1 MSTPHLLKG
10 PTPTERDPKSP
21 SFKRQIKQPR
31 VMPRKFFFG
40 RGIHFSE
47 SFFISQRN
55 HPIVPRRHHPAKLSR
70 IKSAPNLPFPFH
82 LFRFCFSVFPL
93 SVMEIYEHEEGYMT
107 PRRPIQTASPPCP
120 PAPKK
125 KRPVYEKVEP
135 PKGGFFKP
143 PGLEALFSD
152 LVPRREACV

>member
-31 VMPRKFFFG
+31 VMPHK
-40 RGIHFSE
+40 SKKP
-47 SFFISQRN
+47 
-55 HPIVPRRHHPAKLSR
+55 PIVPRRHHPAKLSR